1 MTRLAVP
8 IVILLLMLFGGAV
21 WMLNAY
27 LDLPDST
34 PTAEKSRPAK
44 EAAARDEAIKDLQT
58 ELSDKPAE
66 TLDDSKGSFDV
77 ARIDPN
83 GTSVFAGRAA
93 PGANVAIVADGQE
106 LGTAQADE
114 NGEWTFATEHQF
126 ANADPKLALVVKSPA
141 EVAQKAAKEAA
152 ADRTKVASAEQ
163 REAAPGKAPNE
174 RPSAKA
180 VTKNLMKNLEGMVE
194 AARSAPQPT
203 APDTTGKQAAAA
215 PQATAPPAAA
225 PSTTTP
231 AATAPQ
237 DNVTAKTP
245 ATLPAKQGGP
255 STEIAAAPLPPQ
267 TDPARERTVV
277 PVPITFVFN
286 EASFTDSGKKAAGL
300 LLEYLRLKQFKSVAL
315 TGHADERG
323 TEDLNMDLSRDRLET
338 VARFLKEGGFN
349 GELDLEP
356 KGEKEP
362 FKGVDRSQYGKE
374 ELFQLDR
381 RVELLIDKP

>member
-1 MTRLAVP
+1 MLPGRGLWRGMILMIRLAVP

-27 LDLPDST
+27 LDLPDSA
-34 PTAEKSRPAK
+34 PTVEKSRPASSK
-44 EAAARDEAIKDLQT
+44 ETAARDADRTDLT
-58 ELSDKPAE
+58 DTPAAPI
-66 TLDDSKGSFDV
+66 DDSKGSFDV
-77 ARIDPN
+77 ARIDPS

-93 PGANVAIVADGQE
+93 PGAAVTIMGDGQA

-141 EVAQKAAKEAA
+141 EAAKEA
-152 ADRTKVASAEQ
+152 ADRTKVAAAEQ
-163 REAAPGKAPNE
+163 RETVPGKAPQE

-194 AARSAPQPT
+194 AARTAPQV
-203 APDTTGKQAAAA
+203 AA
-215 PQATAPPAAA
+215 PQGAA
-225 PSTTTP
+225 P
-231 AATAPQ
+231 Q
-237 DNVTAKTP
+237 ENVPVKEP
-245 ATLPAKQGGP
+245 GTLPAPKGASP
-255 STEIAAAPLPPQ
+255 PPTVAAVGLPPP
-267 TDPARERTVV
+267 TDPAQQKTVV

-286 EASFTDSGKKAAGL
+286 EATFTDSGKKAAGL
-300 LLEYLRLKQFKSVAL
+300 LLEYLRLKQFKNISL

-323 TEDLNMDLSRDRLET
+323 TEELNLDLSRDRLET

-349 GELDLEP
+349 GDLELVP
-356 KGEKEP
+356 KGESEP
-362 FKGVDRSQYGKE
+362 FKGVVRSQYGRD

-381 RVELLIDKP
+381 RVELEIKR

>member
-34 PTAEKSRPAK
+34 PTVEKSRSAK
-44 EAAARDEAIKDLQT
+44 EAIARDETIKDLQT
-58 ELSDKPAE
+58 ELTDRPAE

-77 ARIDPN
+77 ARVDPN

-93 PGANVAIVADGQE
+93 PGANVTIVGDGQE

-141 EVAQKAAKEAA
+141 EAAKEAT
-152 ADRTKVASAEQ
+152 DRTKVASTEQ
-163 REAAPGKAPNE
+163 RETAPGKAPKE

-194 AARSAPQPT
+194 AARSAPPGA
-203 APDTTGKQAAAA
+203 APETTGKQAQAA
-215 PQATAPPAAA
+215 PPPAGA
-225 PSTTTP
+225 PQG
-231 AATAPQ
+231 AAPQ
-237 DNVTAKTP
+237 DNVTAKAP
-245 ATLPAKQGGP
+245 ATLPAKQGAP
-255 STEIAAAPLPPQ
+255 STEVAAAALPPQ
-267 TDPARERTVV
+267 TDPAQERTVV

-286 EASFTDSGKKAAGL
+286 EASFTDSGKQAAGL
-300 LLEYLRLKQFKSVAL
+300 LLEYLRLKQFKSVSL

-323 TEDLNMDLSRDRLET
+323 TEDLNLALSRDRLET

-349 GELDLEP
+349 GELELVP
-356 KGEKEP
+356 KGESEP
-362 FKGVDRSQYGKE
+362 FKGVVRSQYGRD

-381 RVELLIDKP
+381 RVELEIKR